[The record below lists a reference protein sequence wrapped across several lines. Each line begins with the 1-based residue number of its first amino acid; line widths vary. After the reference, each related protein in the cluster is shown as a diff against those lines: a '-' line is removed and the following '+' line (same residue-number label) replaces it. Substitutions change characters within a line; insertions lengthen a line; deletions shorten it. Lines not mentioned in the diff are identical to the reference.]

1 MTLFSKPAH
10 CGLTAGSTSSAAMA
24 PSRSDGEA
32 ILALGMLA
40 GKVALLSQRLL
51 ACMAMDWSTIQV
63 DAIDWQA
70 LWVRT
75 RSVLLPHLWLT
86 VMTIVLAAVI
96 YVVSRWVLRMVARHL
111 TARTETGID
120 DAIVNALRRAV
131 SLSIVFWA
139 LWRLSGI
146 WNLPTVGRASAAV
159 WLVSLAFPLGDLIAD
174 LLKVAEEKI
183 APKTATTFD
192 DTALPLINKVLRF
205 GVIAVAAVLA
215 LDQLGV
221 NVTPLVAG
229 ASVAGLALSLA
240 AKDTLSNLIAGVL
253 LIMDRPFQI
262 GDRIEVWSAPR
273 ETSTWGDVVEVGLRA
288 TKIRSTDN
296 LIFVI
301 PNNEIMRRDIINY
314 TGSGKDIRVRIPIQ
328 VAYDTDADKAK
339 AIIKE
344 VLEGV
349 QGIKQDPAPQ
359 VIIRSFDES
368 GVGLQV
374 RAWISDARRRRELAD
389 EITDKVKVE
398 FDKHGIEIPYPKRD
412 LYIRSMPEGLRI
424 ETPFKRGD
432 TDE

>member
-1 MTLFSKPAH
+1 L
-10 CGLTAGSTSSAAMA
+10 
-24 PSRSDGEA
+24 
-32 ILALGMLA
+32 
-40 GKVALLSQRLL
+40 
-51 ACMAMDWSTIQV
+51 
-63 DAIDWQA
+63 
-70 LWVRT
+70 
-75 RSVLLPHLWLT
+75 
-86 VMTIVLAAVI
+86 
-96 YVVSRWVLRMVARHL
+96 RWVLRMVARHL

-120 DAIVNALRRAV
+120 DAIVNALRRAA

-139 LWRLSGI
+139 LWRLSGV
-146 WNLPTVGRASAAV
+146 WNLPTVGRAAAAL
-159 WLVSLAFPLGDLIAD
+159 WLISLAFPLGDLIAD

-183 APKTATTFD
+183 APKTKTTFD

-205 GVIAVAAVLA
+205 GVIGIAAVLA
-215 LDQLGV
+215 LDQIGV

-229 ASVAGLALSLA
+229 ASVAGLAVSLA

-262 GDRIEVWSAPR
+262 GDRIEVWNAPR
-273 ETSTWGDVVEVGLRA
+273 ETSTWGDVIEIGLRA

-314 TGSGKDIRVRIPIQ
+314 TGSGRDIRVRIPIQ

-339 AIIKE
+339 AIIKQ
-344 VLEGV
+344 VVEGV
-349 QGIKQDPAPQ
+349 QGIMQEPAPQ
-359 VIIRSFDES
+359 VIIRRFDES

-374 RAWISDARRRRELAD
+374 RVWISDARRRRAIAD

-398 FDKHGIEIPYPKRD
+398 FDKHGVEIPYPKRD
-412 LYIRSMPEGLRI
+412 LYIRSMPESLRI
-424 ETPFKRGD
+424 ETPPEQGD

>member
-1 MTLFSKPAH
+1 
-10 CGLTAGSTSSAAMA
+10 
-24 PSRSDGEA
+24 
-32 ILALGMLA
+32 
-40 GKVALLSQRLL
+40 
-51 ACMAMDWSTIQV
+51 MDWSAIQL
-63 DAIDWQA
+63 DSIDWQA
-70 LWVRT
+70 LWVQARD
-75 RSVLLPHLWLT
+75 VLLPHVWLS
-86 VMTIVLAAVI
+86 VLTIVFAAVA
-96 YVVSRWVLRMVARHL
+96 YVVLRWVLRMVARHL

-120 DAIVNALRRAV
+120 DAIVNALRRAA

-139 LWRLSGI
+139 LWRLSGV
-146 WNLPTVGRASAAV
+146 WNLPTVGRAAAAL
-159 WLVSLAFPLGDLIAD
+159 WLISLAFPLGDLIAD

-183 APKTATTFD
+183 APKTKTTFD

-205 GVIAVAAVLA
+205 GVIGIAAVLA
-215 LDQLGV
+215 LDQIGV

-229 ASVAGLALSLA
+229 ASVAGLAVSLA

-262 GDRIEVWSAPR
+262 GDRIEVWNAPR
-273 ETSTWGDVVEVGLRA
+273 ETSTWGDVIEIGLRA

-314 TGSGKDIRVRIPIQ
+314 TGSGRDIRVRIPIQ

-339 AIIKE
+339 AIIKQ
-344 VLEGV
+344 VVEGV
-349 QGIKQDPAPQ
+349 QGIMQEPAPQ
-359 VIIRSFDES
+359 VIIRRFDES

-374 RAWISDARRRRELAD
+374 RVWISDARRRRAIAD

-398 FDKHGIEIPYPKRD
+398 FDKHGVEIPYPKRD
-412 LYIRSMPEGLRI
+412 LYIRSMPESLRI
-424 ETPFKRGD
+424 ETPPEQGD